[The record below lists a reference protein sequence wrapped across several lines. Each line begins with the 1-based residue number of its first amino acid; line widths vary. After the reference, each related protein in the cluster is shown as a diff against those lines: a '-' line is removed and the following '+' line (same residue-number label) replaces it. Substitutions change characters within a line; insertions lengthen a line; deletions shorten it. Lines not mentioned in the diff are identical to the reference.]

1 MRTTTWFLFFCLL
14 LSPWPQG
21 NAQEAEHPHETGEA
35 EHGGVDHGHE
45 HEGEIELAPDVLKEF
60 GIQLATAGPG
70 KVAITTHLTGEV
82 VIAPDRLYH
91 VVPQVSGIV
100 RKAFKEVGDKVEAGD
115 LLAILT
121 SRELAAA
128 KAALLIAKSRLD
140 LANANLARERQ
151 LFRKGITSK
160 RIFLETQQ
168 AQIAASV
175 ELDAAKHRLL
185 ALGLK
190 PAEIDSVLQHREK
203 GDLTRY
209 ELRAPASG
217 EVIEKHAALGEF
229 LQSDRTTFVLADLD
243 RVWVHLTVYQKD
255 LPLIHRGLAVR
266 VAAEHGIAP
275 AEGRID
281 YVSPVL
287 DEQARSALARVII
300 DNPDRR
306 WRPGMFV
313 SAKVSVMEK
322 QAALVIPA
330 GALVEVEGRPVVFVQ
345 EETGHF
351 EPRPVRMGQ
360 RAMDRVEIL
369 AGLKPGEKF
378 IAQGAFLLKS
388 ELGKGSM
395 ESGHHH

>member
-1 MRTTTWFLFFCLL
+1 MRISYWFLFLCLL
-14 LSPWPQG
+14 LPPWPHG
-21 NAQEAEHPHETGEA
+21 NAEEAEHHHEPGEA
-35 EHGGVDHGHE
+35 EHGEADHA
-45 HEGEIELAPDVLKEF
+45 HEGELELSPEVLQEF
-60 GIQLATAGPG
+60 GIRLATAGPG
-70 KVAITTHLTGEV
+70 RVAVTAHLTGEV

-100 RKAFKEVGDKVEAGD
+100 REAYKEVGDKVEAGD
-115 LLAILT
+115 LLAILA

-190 PAEIDSVLQHREK
+190 PEEVEAVLKHREK

-229 LQSDRTTFVLADLD
+229 LQSDRTAFVLADLN

-255 LPLIHRGLAVR
+255 LPRIHPGLPVR
-266 VAAEHGIAP
+266 IEAEHGIAP
-275 AEGRID
+275 ATGKID

-287 DEQARSALARVII
+287 DEQARSALARVIL

-313 SAKVSVMEK
+313 SAKVGVTEK
-322 QAALVIPA
+322 QAAVAIPA
-330 GALVEVEGRPVVFVQ
+330 SALVELEGKTIVFVQ
-345 EETGHF
+345 EEPGHF
-351 EPRPVRMGQ
+351 EPRPVRIGQ
-360 RAMDRVEIL
+360 RGLDRVEIL
-369 AGLKPGEKF
+369 SGLKAGEPF

-395 ESGHHH
+395 DSGHHH